1 MKKLLNLTWGW
12 IKPYLTPKMLPIVLA
27 IWVFT
32 NGIWYFLAFV
42 DIGLPKVVMQFA
54 KGYLVFL
61 YTPWAAEKPL
71 VIFPLSMLIYKMI
84 YKEDFKKKKVKEE

>member
-27 IWVFT
+27 VWTLT
-32 NGIWYFLAFV
+32 NGIWYFIAFV
-42 DIGLPKVVMQFA
+42 DIGLPNSVMHFA

-61 YTPWAAEKPL
+61 YTPWALEKPF
-71 VIFPLSMLIYKMI
+71 VILPVSAFLYRLIYKENF
-84 YKEDFKKKKVKEE
+84 KEKES